1 MTGNVPI
8 KKAAKILGKSELFV
22 REAISQGKLDI
33 GCCIEGKNGRR
44 TFYISP
50 QKLKDLTGEE
60 IGED

>member
-1 MTGNVPI
+1 MKGSVSV
-8 KKAAKILGKSELFV
+8 KKTAEILGKSQLFV
-22 REAISQGKLDI
+22 REAIAQGRLDI